1 MLEKY
6 AVRVGGGNSHRYG
19 LFDAVLIKD
28 NHIKAAGGLKQA
40 VESARAGIPHTMKI
54 EVEVES
60 ITQVEEAL
68 EAKADIIMFDN
79 MPLDTMRHA
88 IALIG
93 DQAITEASGGITID
107 NIAEV
112 AGLGVNVISMGSLTY
127 SVNNVDISLDLFNK
141 KINIA

>member
-68 EAKADIIMFDN
+68 EAKAI
-79 MPLDTMRHA
+79 L
-88 IALIG
+88 LCS
-93 DQAITEASGGITID
+93 ITCR
-107 NIAEV
+107 
-112 AGLGVNVISMGSLTY
+112 LTR
-127 SVNNVDISLDLFNK
+127 
-141 KINIA
+141 

>member
-1 MLEKY
+1 
-6 AVRVGGGNSHRYG
+6 
-19 LFDAVLIKD
+19 
-28 NHIKAAGGLKQA
+28 
-40 VESARAGIPHTMKI
+40 
-54 EVEVES
+54 
-60 ITQVEEAL
+60 
-68 EAKADIIMFDN
+68 
-79 MPLDTMRHA
+79 MRHA

-141 KINIA
+141 KNKYCLEQPLSSESGCFVLRRDRRTRKNGYKLCKFIKVI

>member
-1 MLEKY
+1 
-6 AVRVGGGNSHRYG
+6 
-19 LFDAVLIKD
+19 
-28 NHIKAAGGLKQA
+28 
-40 VESARAGIPHTMKI
+40 
-54 EVEVES
+54 
-60 ITQVEEAL
+60 
-68 EAKADIIMFDN
+68 
-79 MPLDTMRHA
+79 MRHA

-141 KINIA
+141 KNKYCLEQPLSSESGCFVLRRDRRTRKTDISYVNLLKLFNNTEKKYKFE